1 MVKNAPASAGDTGSI
16 LGQEHPLEK
25 EMVTPSSILAWEI
38 PWTEK
43 PGALQSMRS
52 QESDT
57 MEHTQSAGLW
67 CQWLCR
73 RPPLGAGENWAPS
86 WKAWTYTPPTPIYA
100 WETLA
105 SLVAQMVKNLP
116 VVQAKLS

>member
-57 MEHTQSAGLW
+57 TEATWYTEHALSVSSG
-67 CQWLCR
+67 
-73 RPPLGAGENWAPS
+73 
-86 WKAWTYTPPTPIYA
+86 
-100 WETLA
+100 A
-105 SLVAQMVKNLP
+105 SLSLTKEEEVGGLLLYQE
-116 VVQAKLS
+116 Q